1 MSDDFSDKNSLLKS
15 SKSKE
20 ASYGAINY
28 IEEKDTQ
35 IYDKE

>member
-1 MSDDFSDKNSLLKS
+1 MSDKSDDKKSLLKNS
-15 SKSKE
+15 NE

-35 IYDKE
+35 TNNKK